1 MNVTV
6 IQAIENGEVS
16 DQKLDLQ
23 SETERTQPCL
33 GMLEVWTP
41 VCDVFCS

>member
-6 IQAIENGEVS
+6 IKLIENGEVS

-23 SETERTQPCL
+23 SEIERTQTYL

-41 VCDVFCS
+41 VCYVFCS